1 MKVIYNRLIPFRG
14 FKCINLFGIL
24 FVREGCA
31 MSRIDFNH
39 EAIHTAQM
47 KELLYL
53 PFYLLYVLEWLCRL
67 IQLQDSRKAYRAIS
81 HEREAYVNEGNPE
94 YLTERKPYNQFKRLW
109 H

>member
-24 FVREGCA
+24 FVREGCV
-31 MSRIDFNH
+31 MTQTDFNH

-47 KELLYL
+47 KELLYI
-53 PFYLLYVLEWLCRL
+53 PFYLLYLMEWLWKLLKYR
-67 IQLQDSRKAYRAIS
+67 DGRKAYRDLS
-81 HEREAYVNEGNPE
+81 HEREAYDNQANQN
-94 YLTERKPYNQFKRLW
+94 YLTNRKPYNQFKEIW

>member
-24 FVREGCA
+24 FVREGCV
-31 MSRIDFNH
+31 MTQTDFNH

-47 KELLYL
+47 KELLYI
-53 PFYLLYVLEWLCRL
+53 PFYLLYLMEWLWKLLKYR
-67 IQLQDSRKAYRAIS
+67 DGRKAYRHLS
-81 HEREAYVNEGNPE
+81 HEREAYDNQANPN
-94 YLTERKPYNQFKRLW
+94 YLTNRKPYNQFKEIW